1 MLLHRLLNPVGR
13 SLRVALAIAFATALV
28 ASCKRG
34 APKSGAKDAGSPKYV
49 PIAAERI
56 ETVNN
61 ATKQPI
67 YQGPYGA
74 IEGTVTITGDEPPDM
89 LPYLDKIPPDC
100 EVGKQ
105 IYGKLFREGPGKTVA
120 DVLVAATGYKGYLI
134 ASSDHVSLDARNCGW
149 AKKTV
154 ALTFGQR
161 IEVQSK
167 DARPYIPQLLGGT
180 PGALL
185 VAVPKGEPV
194 PVFPQEPGHYVLIDA
209 MRLYSKADVFVVR
222 YPTFDVTGED
232 GHYRIEGIPIGPVT
246 VSALLPSTSGTAS
259 RQVTVVANETT
270 KLDLAIAFSAASFH
284 PPSRKPAAS
293 P

>member
-1 MLLHRLLNPVGR
+1 MLLHRLLNPASR
-13 SLRVALAIAFATALV
+13 YLRLALTITLATALF

-34 APKSGAKDAGSPKYV
+34 APKSEVKDSGSPRYV
-49 PIAAERI
+49 PIAAERV

-61 ATKQPI
+61 ATKQPV
-67 YQGPYGA
+67 YQGASGA
-74 IEGTVTITGDEPPDM
+74 IEGTVTITGDAPPDM

-100 EVGKQ
+100 EIGKQ
-105 IYGKLFREGPGKTVA
+105 IYGKLFREGPGRTVA
-120 DVLVAATGYKGYLI
+120 DVLVAATGYKGYLR
-134 ASSDHVSLDARNCGW
+134 ASSDHVRLDARNCGW

-185 VAVPKGEPV
+185 VAVPRGEPV

-270 KLDLAIAFSAASFH
+270 KLDLAIAFSAASFQ